1 MFGIETKSRSMNAPC
16 TEGIRETKG
25 CQLCKSGHKS
35 IFYFCDK
42 FSPPNWQSLEL
53 ILSLSSRK
61 FKYFIFMIEM
71 KGKKTK
77 ENGTKINFVHK
88 ERFQAILKIVDNQQI
103 LPDV

>member
-1 MFGIETKSRSMNAPC
+1 
-16 TEGIRETKG
+16 
-25 CQLCKSGHKS
+25 
-35 IFYFCDK
+35 
-42 FSPPNWQSLEL
+42 
-53 ILSLSSRK
+53 
-61 FKYFIFMIEM
+61 MIEM